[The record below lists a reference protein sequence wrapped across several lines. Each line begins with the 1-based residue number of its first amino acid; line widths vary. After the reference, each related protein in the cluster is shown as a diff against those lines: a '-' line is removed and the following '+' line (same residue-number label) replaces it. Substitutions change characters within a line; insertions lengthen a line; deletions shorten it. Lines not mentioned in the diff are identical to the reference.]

1 MDIVN
6 ELILFYDY
14 RPEEAT
20 KIVLKYEKENK
31 VDDLYALLGAKK
43 DSMTFTDVQ
52 NGYSNNDVCLLQP

>member
-14 RPEEAT
+14 TPEDAT
-20 KIVLKYEKENK
+20 KIVLKYEREKK

-43 DSMTFTDVQ
+43 KSMTFTDVQ
-52 NGYSNNDVCLLQP
+52 KGYSKDVCLLQS

>member
-14 RPEEAT
+14 TPEEAT
-20 KIVLKYEKENK
+20 EIVLEYERDRK

-43 DSMTFTDVQ
+43 KSMTFTEVQ
-52 NGYSNNDVCLLQP
+52 NGYSKDVRLLQP

>member
-14 RPEEAT
+14 TPEEAT
-20 KIVLKYEKENK
+20 EIVLKYERGKK

-43 DSMTFTDVQ
+43 KSMTFTDVQ
-52 NGYSNNDVCLLQP
+52 NGYSKDVRLLQP

>member
-52 NGYSNNDVCLLQP
+52 NGYSNDVCLLQP

>member
-14 RPEEAT
+14 TPEEAT
-20 KIVLKYEKENK
+20 EIVLKYERDKK

-43 DSMTFTDVQ
+43 KSMTFTDVQ
-52 NGYSNNDVCLLQP
+52 NGYSKDVRLLQP